1 MIRTIAALSLALVS
15 SVAFAQTSTPAAT
28 GDAKT
33 KTAEVAKPAAPAVE
47 AKKDEAKKP
56 AAVAEVKKEEAK
68 KPAAAAEPK
77 KEEAKKPAAAA
88 PAPSTKSAH

>member
-68 KPAAAAEPK
+68 KPAAAEPK
-77 KEEAKKPAAAA
+77 KDEAKKPAAPA
-88 PAPSTKSAH
+88 PAPSTKSAR

>member
-33 KTAEVAKPAAPAVE
+33 KTAEVAKPAAPAAE

-68 KPAAAAEPK
+68 KPAAAEPK
-77 KEEAKKPAAAA
+77 KDEAKKPVAAA

>member
-33 KTAEVAKPAAPAVE
+33 KTAEVAKPAAE

-68 KPAAAAEPK
+68 KPAAAEPK
-77 KEEAKKPAAAA
+77 KEEAKKPVAAA